1 MNILTK
7 GMGVA
12 ELCRV
17 WDHEIF
23 LYLAKQ
29 KPISINP
36 RLARFFDNL
45 CLLKSCNQGSVLL
58 KDLVLLTHHD
68 FQHVYNKVNV
78 IAG

>member
-7 GMGVA
+7 GMGVD

-36 RLARFFDNL
+36 GLARFFDNL
-45 CLLKSCNQGSVLL
+45 CLLELSCNQGSVLL
-58 KDLVLLTHHD
+58 KDLVLLTHDD
-68 FQHVYNKVNV
+68 FSVRL
-78 IAG
+78 

>member
-17 WDHEIF
+17 WDHDDIF
-23 LYLAKQ
+23 LYLTKR

-36 RLARFFDNL
+36 GLARFFDIL
-45 CLLKSCNQGSVLL
+45 CLLESCNQGSVLL
-58 KDLVLLTHHD
+58 KDLVLLTHDD
-68 FQHVYNKVNV
+68 FSAR
-78 IAG
+78 I